1 MVGGKGLTEGEL
13 VETYCVIK
21 EKDLTKKKVEIRKSW
36 IPRYGSRMISEL
48 LSTDYTFMK
57 MLVI

>member
-21 EKDLTKKKVEIRKSW
+21 EKALTIRKVEIRKSW
-36 IPRYGSRMISEL
+36 ISCYGSRMISEL
-48 LSTDYTFMK
+48 L
-57 MLVI
+57 

>member
-1 MVGGKGLTEGEL
+1 MVGGKDLTEGEL

-48 LSTDYTFMK
+48 L
-57 MLVI
+57 